1 MSNLFTA
8 RIVLGSAI
16 ILAIAAAAIGA
27 TFAFLSDTENSEG
40 NTFDAG
46 ALDLKIDN
54 TSYYNG
60 AESPTTTWELDDL
73 DGHLFFDFRDV
84 KPGDW
89 GEDTISIHVVNNNAF
104 GCFDSTLTSDDD
116 VSSNEPELLVDDPE
130 DENNLLDGE
139 LGSSIDFI
147 FWVDDGDN
155 VLEATEALN
164 GIISQGKANQ
174 VLNGLSVTLAD
185 SLTNLFG
192 GNPGD
197 PLVGAQTYYIA
208 KAWCFGT
215 LTQSPVADGAGVDP
229 TVNGGITCDGTGL
242 DNSTQTDKLTADIMF
257 SAIQH
262 RDNPSFTCDPI
273 TPTVTPTPSPTPVLF
288 SCVQESNPVYG
299 ASVVNSLQGRLKNG
313 NVITDGNRTLA
324 TRALGAPESLG
335 NADDNPVTIPS
346 FFSLGFPHTS
356 NGNIPGELVVD
367 MGQTFYP
374 NSGGADLFIYETTGG
389 ASYPVE
395 TTTVYAKQNL
405 GDGWTLL
412 GNVSRDNGV
421 ELSTGGLNSA
431 RYVRLVE
438 ASNIVP
444 FELTADGYDVDALKA
459 LCTQPQ

>member
-1 MSNLFTA
+1 MLNLITA

-16 ILAIAAAAIGA
+16 LLAIAAAAIGA

-46 ALDLKIDN
+46 VLDLKIDN

-60 AESPTTTWELDDL
+60 LVSTETTWELDDL
-73 DGHLFFDFRDV
+73 DGHLFFNFEDL

-89 GEDTISIHVVNNNAF
+89 GEDTISIHVINNDAF

-130 DENNLLDGE
+130 DANNLLDGE
-139 LGSSIDFI
+139 LGQNIDFI

-155 VLEATEALN
+155 VLEATEAQS
-164 GIISQGKANQ
+164 GIISEGKANE

-215 LTQSPVADGAGVDP
+215 LTQAPVADGAGVDP
-229 TVNGGITCDGTGL
+229 TVNGGITCDGTAL

-262 RDNPSFTCDPI
+262 RGNPNFVCDDE
-273 TPTVTPTPSPTPVLF
+273 TPPVV
-288 SCVQESNPVYG
+288 SCEIPDQIFA
-299 ASVVNSLQGRLKNG
+299 ASVVSTAQGLRKNG
-313 NVITDGNRTLA
+313 TAVLA
-324 TRALGAPESLG
+324 DRIDPASALGAPQTSGLPSDVG
-335 NADDNPVTIPS
+335 FPVGS
-346 FFSLGFPHTS
+346 FFSLGFPHAN
-356 NGNIPGELVVD
+356 NGNVPGSVVYD
-367 MGQTFYP
+367 MGEIFYP
-374 NSGGADLFIYETTGG
+374 NPSGADLFVYEVTGG
-389 ASYPVE
+389 TYPDE
-395 TTTVYAKQNL
+395 TVLIEAKLDVGDPWTPL
-405 GDGWTLL
+405 GSVTRD
-412 GNVSRDNGV
+412 GNVEILPLV
-421 ELSTGGLNSA
+421 AA
-431 RYVRLVE
+431 RYVRLTE
-438 ASNIVP
+438 ASLIGP
-444 FELTADGYDVDALKA
+444 FEATADGYDLDAIKA
-459 LCTQPQ
+459 FCTQVVNQ

>member
-1 MSNLFTA
+1 MTNLFTA

-46 ALDLKIDN
+46 VLDLKIDN

-73 DGHLFFDFRDV
+73 DGHLFFNFQDL

-89 GEDTISIHVVNNNAF
+89 GEDTISIHVINNNAF

-130 DENNLLDGE
+130 DENDLLDGE
-139 LGSSIDFI
+139 LGSNIDFI

-155 VLEATEALN
+155 VLEATEAQN
-164 GIISQGKANQ
+164 GVISEGKANE

-215 LTQSPVADGAGVDP
+215 LIQSPVADGAGVDP
-229 TVNGGITCDGTGL
+229 TVNGGVTCDGTGL

-262 RDNPSFTCDPI
+262 RDNPTFTCDPI
-273 TPTVTPTPSPTPVLF
+273 TPTVTPTNTPTPTPPAFACTSVNNIFATSASDNDQGLRKDNSAVLANRSVPGAAF
-288 SCVQESNPVYG
+288 GVNQTTG
-299 ASVVNSLQGRLKNG
+299 ASSDVAV
-313 NVITDGNRTLA
+313 
-324 TRALGAPESLG
+324 
-335 NADDNPVTIPS
+335 PVGS
-346 FFSLGFPHTS
+346 FFSLGFPLGGNTAS
-356 NGNIPGELVVD
+356 IVYGFAEPFFNGPGVDLQVYEVTGGVYSDELVK
-367 MGQTFYP
+367 
-374 NSGGADLFIYETTGG
+374 
-389 ASYPVE
+389 VE
-395 TTTVYAKQNL
+395 VGPT
-405 GDGWTLL
+405 
-412 GNVSRDNGV
+412 
-421 ELSTGGLNSA
+421 STGPWTVVA
-431 RYVRLVE
+431 AAAVRDALVDIDPLPQ
-438 ASNIVP
+438 AQFIRLTDVSNIALFP
-444 FELTADGYDVDALKA
+444 NDADGYDLDAIRA
-459 LCTQPQ
+459 FCTQTNQ